1 MEINKINTLSKS
13 DKNMNFSL
21 DSSRTADSVS
31 NLYNSDTT
39 PLKAEM
45 DIDEVKNLEI
55 TSSLNYDD
63 NIVDVKINGQ
73 QNQIDDGNKNNKH
86 QYFKFKMQM
95 SVIFSVIYLLLFL
108 LSLPKTAVKVGDEK
122 NLKILAKTNST
133 QNINI
138 LINNFH
144 FSFDDENENEKE
156 NKNQFN
162 NNSNIN
168 GTKELN
174 KKKKNNHEIS
184 GYILNFKID
193 NTHVMRWL
201 IGFLCFI
208 VRCAC
213 FTFSEEDIKVKFL
226 NLNKNRISFI
236 QKLSC
241 LIFPLWVFYYDINNN
256 VTYTK
261 IKDEFIN
268 NKSIAY
274 YIMTKKQF
282 SMHDYVEGI
291 IPTLFYFL
299 MSIVYRG
306 MEENV
311 AGYFRYKKKMR
322 KLT

>member
-1 MEINKINTLSKS
+1 MEINKINSLSKS

-45 DIDEVKNLEI
+45 DIDEIKNLEI
-55 TSSLNYDD
+55 TSSLNYED

-73 QNQIDDGNKNNKH
+73 KNQINDEKKNNKH
-86 QYFKFKMQM
+86 QYFMFKMQI
-95 SVIFSVIYLLLFL
+95 SIIFSGIYLLLFL

-122 NLKILAKTNST
+122 NLKLLIKTNET
-133 QNINI
+133 QNIKI
-138 LINNFH
+138 LINNFQ
-144 FSFDDENENEKE
+144 FFFDDENEN
-156 NKNQFN
+156 KNHFD

-168 GTKELN
+168 GTEKLN
-174 KKKKNNHEIS
+174 KKKNNNYEFS
-184 GYILNFKID
+184 GYILNFKVD
-193 NTHVMRWL
+193 NRHVMRWI
-201 IGFLCFI
+201 IGFICFI
-208 VRCAC
+208 IRCAC

-226 NLNKNRISFI
+226 NKNRISFI

-241 LIFPLWVFYYDINNN
+241 LVFPLWVFYYDINNN
-256 VTYTK
+256 ESYTK

-268 NKSIAY
+268 NKSITY

-306 MEENV
+306 MEEYF

>member
-55 TSSLNYDD
+55 TSSLNYED

-73 QNQIDDGNKNNKH
+73 KNQIDDEKKTNKH
-86 QYFKFKMQM
+86 QYFMFKMQI
-95 SVIFSVIYLLLFL
+95 SIIFSGIYLLLFL

-122 NLKILAKTNST
+122 NLKLLIKTNET
-133 QNINI
+133 QNIKI
-138 LINNFH
+138 LINNFQ
-144 FSFDDENENEKE
+144 FFFNDENE
-156 NKNQFN
+156 NKNQFD

-168 GTKELN
+168 ETKELN
-174 KKKKNNHEIS
+174 KKKNNNHEFS
-184 GYILNFKID
+184 GYILNFKVD
-193 NTHVMRWL
+193 NKHVIRWI
-201 IGFLCFI
+201 IGFICFI
-208 VRCAC
+208 IRCAC
-213 FTFSEEDIKVKFL
+213 FTFSEEEIKVKF
-226 NLNKNRISFI
+226 LNKNRISFI

-241 LIFPLWVFYYDINNN
+241 LVFPLWVFYYDINNN
-256 VTYTK
+256 ESYTK

-268 NKSIAY
+268 NKSITY

-306 MEENV
+306 MEEYF

>member
-1 MEINKINTLSKS
+1 MEINKINSLSKS

-45 DIDEVKNLEI
+45 DIDEIKNLEI
-55 TSSLNYDD
+55 TSSLNYED

-73 QNQIDDGNKNNKH
+73 KNQINDEKKNNKH
-86 QYFKFKMQM
+86 QYFMFKMQI
-95 SVIFSVIYLLLFL
+95 SIIFSGIYLLLFL

-122 NLKILAKTNST
+122 NLKLLIKTNNT
-133 QNINI
+133 QNIKI
-138 LINNFH
+138 LINNFQ
-144 FSFDDENENEKE
+144 FFFDDENEN
-156 NKNQFN
+156 KNHFD

-168 GTKELN
+168 GTEKLN
-174 KKKKNNHEIS
+174 KKKNNNYEFS
-184 GYILNFKID
+184 GYILNFKVD
-193 NTHVMRWL
+193 NRHVMRWI
-201 IGFLCFI
+201 IGFICFI
-208 VRCAC
+208 IRCAC

-226 NLNKNRISFI
+226 NKNRISFI

-241 LIFPLWVFYYDINNN
+241 LVFPLWVFYYDINNN
-256 VTYTK
+256 ETYTK

-268 NKSIAY
+268 NKEISY
-274 YIMTKKQF
+274 YIMTKKQY

-306 MEENV
+306 MEEYF